1 MTGEHEPDPV
11 NLKETTLEVKRQN
24 SSHKNVGLI
33 VCQHINDSSSNN
45 SLNNKSQMPFR
56 VEPIRTLFRSRDEQT
71 TQHSP
76 PTAHEATTADTIQ
89 FLRYDKRQL
98 PSTRSIYAPNP
109 FGHQELK
116 KQILNPVKPK

>member
-1 MTGEHEPDPV
+1 VEENKIFLCLYHPFSREEVFFLKQNRNKIKIKRKYMTGEHGPDPV

-56 VEPIRTLFRSRDEQT
+56 VEPI
-71 TQHSP
+71 
-76 PTAHEATTADTIQ
+76 
-89 FLRYDKRQL
+89 
-98 PSTRSIYAPNP
+98 
-109 FGHQELK
+109 
-116 KQILNPVKPK
+116 